1 VVEQLTL
8 GVVGALEGIDKTGC
22 LMAVVVGDGWDFEG
36 EVLKASEL
44 VESLLVDSTSL
55 HPLND
60 DMNGD
65 KIVVV
70 VIEGVSFEALKS
82 SLSILFAAADS
93 NCAVVDAFFVVGV
106 RCNNSAVNVHWLEG
120 IVVVGDDGGLRSL
133 IFVAVVVGDW
143 SVFGFPYP
151 Y

>member
-1 VVEQLTL
+1 
-8 GVVGALEGIDKTGC
+8 
-22 LMAVVVGDGWDFEG
+22 MAVVVGDGWDFEG

-70 VIEGVSFEALKS
+70 VVIEGVSFEALKS
-82 SLSILFAAADS
+82 SLSIMFAAADS
-93 NCAVVDAFFVVGV
+93 NCAVVVDAFFVVGV

-133 IFVAVVVGDW
+133 IFVAVVVVVDW